1 MIRKENNY
9 AFIDN
14 QNLFME
20 VRRCGWE
27 LDYSRFIVYLRE
39 KYSVKRAFLFLGY
52 MEKNIALYERLH
64 DFGYE
69 LIFKK
74 VLITDKFIK
83 GNVDADMTT
92 HVVMRMNNYDK
103 AVIVSGDGDF
113 HGLVE
118 YLIFKDK
125 LECILAPNFNS
136 CSSLLK
142 MFPDF
147 LYTMNRLREQL
158 SAKIENTP
166 KILS

>member
-14 QNLFME
+14 QNLFKE
-20 VRRCGWE
+20 VQRCGWE

-52 MEKNIALYERLH
+52 IGKNISLYEKLYG
-64 DFGYE
+64 FGYE

-74 VLITDKFIK
+74 VLITKEFIK

-125 LECILAPNFNS
+125 LELILAPNAKS

-142 MFPDF
+142 IFPKF
-147 LYTMNRLREQL
+147 LDSIDILESL
-158 SAKIENTP
+158 LAVKAKQP
-166 KILS
+166 

>member
-14 QNLFME
+14 QNLFKE
-20 VRRCGWE
+20 VHRCGWE

-52 MEKNIALYERLH
+52 IENNISLYEKLYG
-64 DFGYE
+64 FGYE

-74 VLITDKFIK
+74 VLITEEFIK
-83 GNVDADMTT
+83 GNVDADMTA
-92 HVVMRMNNYDK
+92 HVVMRMNDYEK

-125 LECILAPNFNS
+125 LELILAPNAKS
-136 CSSLLK
+136 CSTLLK
-142 MFPDF
+142 TFTGLIDSVDI
-147 LYTMNRLREQL
+147 LEALL
-158 SAKIENTP
+158 SLKAKQP
-166 KILS
+166 

>member
-1 MIRKENNY
+1 MIRKGNNY

-20 VRRCGWE
+20 VKRCGWE

-52 MEKNIALYERLH
+52 MEKHLALYEKLYN
-64 DFGYE
+64 FGFE

-74 VLITDKFIK
+74 VVIDGEIIK
-83 GNVDADMTT
+83 GNVDTDMAT
-92 HVVMRMNNYDK
+92 HTVIRMNDYDK

-113 HGLVE
+113 YGLVE

-125 LECILAPNFNS
+125 LRCILAPNYDS

-142 MFPDF
+142 EFPDF
-147 LYTMNRLREQL
+147 LYTMNILREQL
-158 SAKIENTP
+158 SVKIENTP